1 MWQYV
6 SDLAAQS
13 GHDVSVVPS
22 EIKAVISGLLILSG
36 VLENEELISVNLSP
50 GMKLLGRIMP
60 VLRIETAAVAVV

>member
-36 VLENEELISVNLSP
+36 VLENEELISVNLMTTEKKRYLHCEVSV
-50 GMKLLGRIMP
+50 R
-60 VLRIETAAVAVV
+60 VHSAAS